1 MADPTEISVEDAENF
16 LQDDFNKLSGKP
28 PVEAPAEP
36 AEPAEAPAET
46 PEVAEPKEGE
56 EQAAAPEESATPAA
70 PEAQPNPYDW
80 IEKIE
85 DKEVKDK
92 IIGEIQARM
101 QAEHRIRSDNGRVAA
116 FQRQAR
122 ELKQALAQLKEQKNK
137 PPGDGPPAADAAP
150 QTPEEWNSVIEADPV
165 LAKAVQA
172 LLKSEVEAA
181 KATVRGEF
189 QEKLKGA
196 VEPIYTDRVQQ
207 GRAEEQSKLLQLV
220 PNAYEVI
227 QSQPY
232 QYFINNVAPPGLR
245 ELAVKSTDHRDAVAV
260 LRDYASWMIATGQAP
275 APSQQQPDPAP
286 AADTSD
292 ADRIAQERANK
303 LKTTT
308 PGAAPSAP
316 VRPGAATNNLDSE
329 AANDLL
335 LKYFADIKSGV
346 RVTK

>member
-137 PPGDGPPAADAAP
+137 PPGDG
-150 QTPEEWNSVIEADPV
+150 
-165 LAKAVQA
+165 
-172 LLKSEVEAA
+172 
-181 KATVRGEF
+181 
-189 QEKLKGA
+189 
-196 VEPIYTDRVQQ
+196 
-207 GRAEEQSKLLQLV
+207 
-220 PNAYEVI
+220 
-227 QSQPY
+227 
-232 QYFINNVAPPGLR
+232 
-245 ELAVKSTDHRDAVAV
+245 
-260 LRDYASWMIATGQAP
+260 
-275 APSQQQPDPAP
+275 
-286 AADTSD
+286 
-292 ADRIAQERANK
+292 
-303 LKTTT
+303 
-308 PGAAPSAP
+308 
-316 VRPGAATNNLDSE
+316 
-329 AANDLL
+329 
-335 LKYFADIKSGV
+335 
-346 RVTK
+346 